1 MRRLSADR
9 AGWACQVYA
18 AHSDLNY
25 GHATHPAKEMARPAQ
40 ISSG

>member
-1 MRRLSADR
+1 MRRSPRLTVPLAF
-9 AGWACQVYA
+9 QVYA

-25 GHATHPAKEMARPAQ
+25 GHAAHPAKEMARPAR